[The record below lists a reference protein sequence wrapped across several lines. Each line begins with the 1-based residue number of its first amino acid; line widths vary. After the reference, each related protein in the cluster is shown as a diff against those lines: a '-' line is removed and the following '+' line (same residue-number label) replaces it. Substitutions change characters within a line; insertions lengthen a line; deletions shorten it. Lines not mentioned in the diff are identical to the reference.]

1 MVTSSLENYEQY
13 IANDRIRQAFKFL
26 KNTNLLDLEVG
37 KHIIDGDKIFALVQN
52 YSTKDQNL
60 CKYESHKRYID
71 IQYIVSGKEKI
82 SYTNIKNLKL
92 KNEDKENDKILYED
106 TLGNEFIINEGE
118 FVVFYPEDGHKACI
132 KVNKEESV
140 KKIVLKVLN

>member
-1 MVTSSLENYEQY
+1 MVISSLENYEKY
-13 IANDRIRQAFKFL
+13 IANDRIRQAFEFL

-106 TLGNEFIINEGE
+106 TLGNELIINEGE
-118 FVVFYPEDGHKACI
+118 FVIFYPEDGHKACI